1 MNKKVVVLVHPGLPY
16 RKTIKYG
23 CERARDMNAKIS
35 LLTIIP
41 EIGEAERV
49 SLAAHEFAPYPVISR
64 NMEKEANDFM
74 ERAVQFCLDSNM
86 TVETRVERG
95 SMEEVIKKTARDTN
109 VKLIVMPTP
118 TKKEHH
124 STFFHSISQF
134 AHDMLDY
141 ELKCPVVSVVA
152 T

>member
-1 MNKKVVVLVHPGLPY
+1 
-16 RKTIKYG
+16 
-23 CERARDMNAKIS
+23 MNAKIS

-49 SLAAHEFAPYPVISR
+49 SLAMHEFAPYPVISR
-64 NMEKEANDFM
+64 NMETEANDFM
-74 ERAVQFCLDSNM
+74 DRAVQFCLDSNM

-95 SMEEVIKKTARDTN
+95 SMEEVIKRMARDTN

-124 STFFHSISQF
+124 SSFLHAVNQF
-134 AHDMLDY
+134 AHEMLDY
-141 ELKCPVVSVVA
+141 DLKCPVVSVLA
-152 T
+152 I